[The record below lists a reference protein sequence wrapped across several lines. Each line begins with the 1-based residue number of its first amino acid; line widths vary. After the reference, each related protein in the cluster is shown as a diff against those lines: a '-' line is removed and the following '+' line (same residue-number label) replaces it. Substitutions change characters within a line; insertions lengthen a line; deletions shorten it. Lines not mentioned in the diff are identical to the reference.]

1 MVIVVTDAQA
11 YYYNIVV
18 LYIVAS
24 SQLADFAVP
33 VSYSESIINVNLAIW
48 PLFTKCNTF
57 LCSRNQNVI
66 LSSILLHVSIL
77 SLYISIVPTSN
88 I

>member
-1 MVIVVTDAQA
+1 MVVIVTDAQA
-11 YYYNIVV
+11 YYYIVV

-24 SQLADFAVP
+24 SQFADFAVP

-57 LCSRNQNVI
+57 LCSCYQNVI
-66 LSSILLHVSIL
+66 LSFILLHVSIL
-77 SLYISIVPTSN
+77 SLYISIVPTSS
-88 I
+88 